1 MYNSGMFKSF
11 LLVVTAAV
19 AVAGCTSRDVTKDLQ
34 VVEVASGWYDLGVV
48 ADGPEKGKNKL
59 VPSVS
64 LKLKN
69 VSQKAIS
76 GVQLDAVFTSLGE
89 AEKVIDE
96 HFAVGID
103 SRASLEPGATT
114 PPIVLRAKWGF
125 VGEETRS
132 LMLQNS
138 RFTDAR
144 VKILGRHG
152 RRNWASMAVVPVERK
167 LLGRGSYFP

>member
-1 MYNSGMFKSF
+1 MFKST
-11 LLVVTAAV
+11 LLVVSAAV
-19 AVAGCTSRDVTKDLQ
+19 VVAGCTSRDVTKDLQ
-34 VVEVASGWYDLGVV
+34 VVEVRSGWYDLGVV
-48 ADGPEKGKNKL
+48 IAEGPDKGKNKL

-69 VSQKAIS
+69 VSQQAIS
-76 GVQLDAVFTSLGE
+76 GVQLDAVFRSIP

-103 SRASLEPGATT
+103 SRVSLEPGATT
-114 PPIVLRAKWGF
+114 GAIVLRAKWGF

-138 RFTDAR
+138 NFVDAR
-144 VKILGRHG
+144 VTILGRHG
-152 RRNWASMAVVPVERK
+152 RRNWAQMAAVPIDRRLVSR
-167 LLGRGSYFP
+167 